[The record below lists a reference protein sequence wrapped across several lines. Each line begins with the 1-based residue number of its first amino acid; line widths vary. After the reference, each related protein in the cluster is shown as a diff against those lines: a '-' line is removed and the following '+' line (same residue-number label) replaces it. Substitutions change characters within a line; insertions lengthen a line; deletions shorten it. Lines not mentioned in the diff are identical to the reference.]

1 MEAKTSGP
9 KFDEKSD
16 TYIVSNY
23 FPTNYLL

>member
-9 KFDEKSD
+9 KFDEESD